1 MTFDSSNFQ
10 MPEEKNDYPKE
21 INSYRIMHLI
31 FLIF

>member
-10 MPEEKNDYPKE
+10 MSEEKNDYPKE
-21 INSYRIMHLI
+21 FNSYRIMHLI